1 MPNELN
7 ILKQT
12 HDTLATTKLNEVLDL
27 AERTTDLS
35 EREFYMTLFGY
46 ELQKRQRAILPKTG
60 GTYFDFSNE

>member
-1 MPNELN
+1 MDNGINNLTETYR
-7 ILKQT
+7 IL
-12 HDTLATTKLNEVLDL
+12 ANAKLNNILDL
-27 AERTTDLS
+27 AEKTSDMS